1 MTKRGR
7 TELSPGV
14 SATGVL
20 AHENRKG
27 VTYYLHERRTAAG
40 KVRYVFSRSVGEGAL
55 TELPTGYEVVESV
68 NAVVSVR
75 RRERG
80 EAAVAD
86 EDLAL
91 VRAQMRRHAHLA
103 HHVASVERRAIV
115 IHEPGIGAAD
125 LQRTAQS
132 LGAPAWRVEAFVAD
146 SIRGG
151 RFAPVLRFV
160 RDGEGWVAHRMTY
173 RGHGGW
179 SHPLAHGDL
188 ATLARTLVR
197 HVGTETFFEL
207 M

>member
-1 MTKRGR
+1 MARRR
-7 TELSPGV
+7 TTES
-14 SATGVL
+14 SAGARAAGAL
-20 AHENRKG
+20 AYENRKG

-55 TELPTGYEVVESV
+55 TELPAGYEVVESV

-91 VRAQMRRHAHLA
+91 VRAEMQRHGHLA
-103 HHVASVERRAIV
+103 HHVAAVERGAIV
-115 IHEPGIGAAD
+115 IHEPGISAEELRHSARYLG
-125 LQRTAQS
+125 TAS
-132 LGAPAWRVEAFVAD
+132 WRVEAFVAD
-146 SIRGG
+146 SIRAG
-151 RFAPVLRFV
+151 RFTPVLRFV
-160 RDGEGWVAHRMTY
+160 PDGAGWVAHRMTY

-179 SHPLAHGDL
+179 SHPLAVGDL
-188 ATLARTLVR
+188 ATLVQRLVR
-197 HVGTETFFEL
+197 HVGRETFFEL